1 MDYDEDEDIEIPSN
15 AELARAERI
24 DPDSLLTEE
33 DRMKPLNIRTS
44 FRPFFGKH
52 ISLVPKLTLS
62 QLKHASPTPSAAAPA
77 KTAAAASQNV

>member
-1 MDYDEDEDIEIPSN
+1 MGIPSN

-44 FRPFFGKH
+44 LPPFFGKRT
-52 ISLVPKLTLS
+52 SLVLKLTLS
-62 QLKHASPTPSAAAPA
+62 QPKHASLTPSAAAPA
-77 KTAAAASQNV
+77 KTAAVASQNV